1 MPKSLRSFLDQI
13 AKERPGD
20 LKEVTREV
28 DADHEIAAVL
38 SKLQRSNQFPA
49 VLFRNVRGSDLPVL
63 INLHASNERMAI
75 AMGVKDLLESERL
88 HSERES
94 NPTPVKH
101 VDQAG
106 APVRDVVLTGEDADL
121 TKLPL
126 THKCEHDAGRYIS
139 AGVTIMKE
147 RGTGAI
153 NMGMYRLQLQGPR
166 QLGFMV
172 NPANHGSHIHADYE
186 EHGEPT
192 PVAIVIGHHPAFYLS
207 SVAKVPGPGGEMELC
222 GSLMSEPLEVIR
234 GETVD
239 MPVPAHAEIVI
250 EGYIQPA
257 KRQYEG
263 TFGEWPGYYNMEGPR
278 PYIEVSAITMR
289 HDAICQ
295 DLFNAHPEH
304 TILGAIPRMGSLY
317 RAIHAVCPNLR
328 GVNLPWS
335 GGGRSFCYI
344 SLHKRAE
351 GEPTQ
356 AAFAALT
363 TEPNI
368 KHVVIVDD
376 DIDPFNEQEVL
387 WAMAMRFQADR
398 DMKVIPNALGAHLNP
413 SSYGHDR
420 MQKGVMETKVIFD
433 CTKPLPPFEFA
444 ERALAK
450 QDLVEAID
458 PRDYLRDL
466 RWSGGD
472 AARSVAGS

>member
-1 MPKSLRSFLDQI
+1 MPKNLRTFLDDI
-13 AKERPGD
+13 AKQRPGD

-28 DADHEIAAVL
+28 SPDHEIAAVL
-38 SKLQRSNQFPA
+38 SKLQRAGEFPT
-49 VLFRNVRGSDLPVL
+49 VLFRNVKGSDLPVL
-63 INLHASNERMAI
+63 INAHASYERMAI
-75 AMGVKDLLESERL
+75 AMGVKDLLESEKL
-88 HSERES
+88 HSEREE
-94 NPTPVKH
+94 NPVPVEW
-101 VDQAG
+101 VDADT
-106 APVRDVVLTGEDADL
+106 APVREVVLTGEEADL

-147 RGTGAI
+147 RGTGEI
-153 NMGMYRLQLQGPR
+153 NTGMYRLQLQGPR
-166 QLGFMV
+166 QIGFMV

-186 EHGEPT
+186 DNGEAT
-192 PVAIVIGHHPAFYLS
+192 PVAIAIGHHPTYYLS
-207 SVAKVPGPGGEMELC
+207 SVAKVAGVGGEQELC
-222 GSLMSEPLEVIR
+222 GALMGEGLEVVK

-239 MPVPAHAEIVI
+239 IPVPAQAEIVI
-250 EGYIQPA
+250 EGYMQPG

-289 HDAICQ
+289 RDAICQ

-317 RAIHAVCPNLR
+317 RAIKNVLPNLK

-344 SLHKRAE
+344 SIQKRAE

-368 KHVVIVDD
+368 KHVVVVDE

-398 DMKVIPNALGAHLNP
+398 DMKVIPNALSAHLNP
-413 SSYGHDR
+413 SSYGHNR
-420 MQKGVMETKVIFD
+420 MEKGPMETKVIFD
-433 CTKPLPPFEFA
+433 CTKPLPPYTFA

-450 QDLVEAID
+450 QDLVDQID
-458 PRDYLRDL
+458 TRDYIGDL
-466 RWSGGD
+466 TWSSD
-472 AARSVAGS
+472 AAHIRPSQ

>member
-1 MPKSLRSFLDQI
+1 MAKSLRTFLDEI

-38 SKLQRSNQFPA
+38 EKLQRGNEFPA
-49 VLFRNVRGSDLPVL
+49 VLFRKVKGTDFPVL
-63 INLHASNERMAI
+63 INLHASHERMAI
-75 AMGVKDLLESERL
+75 AMGVSDLLESEQL

-94 NPTPVKH
+94 NPTPIEYVE
-101 VDQAG
+101 QQG
-106 APVRDVVLTGEDADL
+106 AAVREVVLKGDDADL

-126 THKCEHDAGRYIS
+126 THKCEKDAGRYIS
-139 AGVTIMKE
+139 AGVSIMKE

-192 PVAIVIGHHPAFYLS
+192 PIAIVIGHHPAFYLS

-222 GSLMSEPLEVIR
+222 GSLMGEPLEVVK

-239 MPVPAHAEIVI
+239 LPIPANAEIVI
-250 EGYIQPA
+250 EGFMHA
-257 KRQYEG
+257 GKRQYEG

-278 PYIEVSAITMR
+278 PYIEVTAITMR
-289 HDAICQ
+289 RDAICQ

-317 RAIHAVCPNLR
+317 RAIRAVTPNIK

-344 SLHKRAE
+344 SIAKRAE

-356 AAFAALT
+356 AAFAAMA

-368 KHVVIVDD
+368 KHVVIVDE
-376 DIDPFNEQEVL
+376 DIDPFNEQDVL
-387 WAMAMRFQADR
+387 WAMAMRFEADR
-398 DMKVIPNALGAHLNP
+398 DMKVIPNAMGAHLNP

-420 MQKGVMETKVIFD
+420 MTKGPMETKVIFD

-450 QDLVEAID
+450 QDLVESID
-458 PRDYLRDL
+458 AREYLRD
-466 RWSGGD
+466 WQWAGD
-472 AARSVAGS
+472 AARSPGN

>member
-1 MPKSLRSFLDQI
+1 MSKSLRSFIDEI
-13 AKERPGD
+13 AAQRPGD
-20 LKEVTREV
+20 LKEVTRTV

-38 SKLQRSNQFPA
+38 AKLQRANEFPA
-49 VLFRNVRGSDLPVL
+49 VLFRSVKDSDLPVL
-63 INLHASNERMAI
+63 INVHASYERLAI
-75 AMGVKDLLESERL
+75 AMGVEDMLESQKV
-88 HSERES
+88 HTDREL
-94 NPTPVKH
+94 NPTPISW
-101 VDQAG
+101 VDPES
-106 APVRDVVLTGEDADL
+106 APVRESIRTGEDADL
-121 TKLPL
+121 TMLPL
-126 THKCEHDAGRYIS
+126 THKCEKDAGRYIS
-139 AGVTIMKE
+139 AGVSVMKE
-147 RGTGAI
+147 RSTGAI

-192 PVAIVIGHHPAFYLS
+192 PIAIVIGHHPAFYLA
-207 SVAKVPGPGGEMELC
+207 SVAKVPGPGNEMELC
-222 GSLMSEPLEVIR
+222 GSLMGEQLEVVR

-239 MPVPAHAEIVI
+239 LPVPAHAEIVI
-250 EGYIQPA
+250 EGYLQPG

-278 PYIEVSAITMR
+278 PYIEVTAITTR
-289 HDAICQ
+289 RDAICQ

-304 TILGAIPRMGSLY
+304 TILGAVPRMGSLY
-317 RAIHAVCPNLR
+317 RAIRAVCPNLN

-344 SLHKRAE
+344 SLSKRAE

-356 AAFAALT
+356 AAFAAMT

-433 CTKPLPPFEFA
+433 CTKPLPPVEFA
-444 ERALAK
+444 ERATAK
-450 QDLVEAID
+450 KELVDAID
-458 PRDYLRDL
+458 TREYIGDL
-466 RWSGGD
+466 DWT
-472 AARSVAGS
+472 AGTNGS

>member
-1 MPKSLRSFLDQI
+1 MSKSLRSFLDQI
-13 AKERPGD
+13 AEARPND

-38 SKLQRSNQFPA
+38 SKLQRSGEFPA
-49 VLFRNVRGSDLPVL
+49 VLFRNVKGSELPVL
-63 INLHASNERMAI
+63 INTHASNERMAI
-75 AMGVKDLLESERL
+75 AMGVENLLESERL
-88 HSERES
+88 HSEREA
-94 NPTPVKH
+94 NPTPLEW
-101 VDQAG
+101 VDASE
-106 APVRDVVLTGEDADL
+106 APVREVVLTGDDADL
-121 TKLPL
+121 SKLPL
-126 THKCEHDAGRYIS
+126 THKCEKDAGRYIS

-147 RGTGAI
+147 RDTGAI
-153 NMGMYRLQLQGPR
+153 NTGMYRLQLQGPR

-172 NPANHGSHIHADYE
+172 NPANHASHIHADYE

-192 PVAIVIGHHPAFYLS
+192 PVAVVIGHHPAFYLS
-207 SVAKVPGPGGEMELC
+207 SVAKVAGVGGELELC
-222 GSLMSEPLEVIR
+222 GSLMGEGLEVVK

-239 MPVPAHAEIVI
+239 LPIPAQAEIVI
-250 EGYIQPA
+250 EGYIQPG
-257 KRQYEG
+257 KRQFEG

-317 RAIHAVCPNLR
+317 RAIKNVCPNLK

-356 AAFAALT
+356 AAFAAMT

-368 KHVVIVDD
+368 KHVVIVDE

-387 WAMAMRFQADR
+387 WAMAMRFQADT

-413 SSYGHDR
+413 SSYGYDR
-420 MQKGVMETKVIFD
+420 MEKGVMETKVIFD
-433 CTKPLPPFEFA
+433 CTKPLPPIPFA

-450 QDLVEAID
+450 QELVDQIDLNE
-458 PRDYLRDL
+458 YLTEL
-466 RWSGGD
+466 RWSAD
-472 AARSVAGS
+472 ASQPTPGE